1 MMTFRSSAPSPTMT
15 CFSKSCVS
23 GRENFT
29 PASSIAIAL
38 ASAGPIQI
46 GRTRWPS
53 FSCRITTGVFVVRSN
68 PRWATRTCS
77 MFAPFPAIRC
87 PYPRTRDTCVATGSA
102 YRSRRPSPGA
112 SGDGRRDRYA
122 DPVATQVSRVLG
134 YGHLMAGNGA
144 NMLQVRV
151 AHLGLDRTTNTPV
164 VILQENDGQRVLPI
178 WIGPAEASAIAME
191 LAGVK
196 FSRPLTHDLLK
207 QVIVGLGA
215 ELRKVIITQ
224 VKDNTY
230 FAELH
235 IYRGDTV
242 IQIDA
247 RPSDSI
253 ALALR
258 LKAPILTSETLLELT
273 SIDTSEGAIQPGGGS
288 PLDADTLKSYL
299 QNLDPEDFGKFTP

>member
-1 MMTFRSSAPSPTMT
+1 MS
-15 CFSKSCVS
+15 
-23 GRENFT
+23 T
-29 PASSIAIAL
+29 PGGAL
-38 ASAGPIQI
+38 
-46 GRTRWPS
+46 
-53 FSCRITTGVFVVRSN
+53 
-68 PRWATRTCS
+68 
-77 MFAPFPAIRC
+77 
-87 PYPRTRDTCVATGSA
+87 
-102 YRSRRPSPGA
+102 
-112 SGDGRRDRYA
+112 
-122 DPVATQVSRVLG
+122 
-134 YGHLMAGNGA
+134 
-144 NMLQVRV
+144 LQVRV

-235 IYRGDTV
+235 IYRGDTI

-273 SIDTSEGAIQPGGGS
+273 SVDTSEGAIQPGGGGS

>member
-1 MMTFRSSAPSPTMT
+1 MS
-15 CFSKSCVS
+15 
-23 GRENFT
+23 
-29 PASSIAIAL
+29 
-38 ASAGPIQI
+38 
-46 GRTRWPS
+46 
-53 FSCRITTGVFVVRSN
+53 
-68 PRWATRTCS
+68 
-77 MFAPFPAIRC
+77 
-87 PYPRTRDTCVATGSA
+87 
-102 YRSRRPSPGA
+102 SPG
-112 SGDGRRDRYA
+112 
-122 DPVATQVSRVLG
+122 
-134 YGHLMAGNGA
+134 GA
-144 NMLQVRV
+144 LLQVRV

-164 VILQENDGQRVLPI
+164 VILQEQDGQRVLPI

-253 ALALR
+253 DA
-258 LKAPILTSETLLELT
+258 LLELT
-273 SIDTSEGAIQPGGGS
+273 SIDTTDNTIQPGGTGAGGA